1 MNKKTGGPEEL
12 IACSICGR
20 AGTWSNYLVWF
31 LSVVVQVHEVIIW
44 FGFLSVF
51 VHVQEH

>member
-20 AGTWSNYLVWF
+20 AGTWSNYLGW
-31 LSVVVQVHEVIIW
+31 
-44 FGFLSVF
+44 FLSVF
-51 VHVQEH
+51 VHVQEHGIIVWFDLNLL

>member
-20 AGTWSNYLVWF
+20 AGTWINYLVWF
-31 LSVVVQVHEVIIW
+31 LSVVVGSGQTLLRLERVGVN
-44 FGFLSVF
+44 F
-51 VHVQEH
+51 VDPE